1 MSLLKPTTQTPF
13 HIDFEWWE
21 RNDRDWRVFL
31 RSLLCAEHQQSLA
44 EVPED
49 AKIDWID
56 PRTAEVRQV
65 DGIQHALMHH
75 CALQPEF
82 VDART
87 TVVEAVFRVMLING
101 NQPMNAVE
109 LSKKIGRPADTILR
123 TLGGQRVYRG
133 LRPVVAQI
141 SSEEAGA

>member
-1 MSLLKPTTQTPF
+1 
-13 HIDFEWWE
+13 
-21 RNDRDWRVFL
+21 
-31 RSLLCAEHQQSLA
+31 
-44 EVPED
+44 
-49 AKIDWID
+49 
-56 PRTAEVRQV
+56 
-65 DGIQHALMHH
+65 
-75 CALQPEF
+75 
-82 VDART
+82 
-87 TVVEAVFRVMLING
+87 MLING